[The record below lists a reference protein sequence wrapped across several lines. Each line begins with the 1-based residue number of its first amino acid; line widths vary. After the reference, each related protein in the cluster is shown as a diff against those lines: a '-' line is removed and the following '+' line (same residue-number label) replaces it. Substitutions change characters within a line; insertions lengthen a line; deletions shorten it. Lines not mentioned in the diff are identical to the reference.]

1 MIKFVLWDFYNVLYF
16 PRTDQL
22 NNELIEFIE
31 DHNKKYGFGVLTA
44 VNSDITNWLQER
56 KIKRYFEFIKNT
68 TELGLPKTDPG
79 LYETVVNSL
88 GFKPNQVLMVDDLS
102 ENLEAAND
110 AGLLTLKYRKTVPF
124 RKQLNEA
131 NIKL

>member
-22 NNELIEFIE
+22 NTELIEFIE

-56 KIKRYFEFIKNT
+56 KVKRYFEFIKNT

-79 LYETVVNSL
+79 LYETVLNSL

-102 ENLEAAND
+102 ENLVAANE

-124 RKQLNEA
+124 SKQLNEA

>member
-22 NNELIEFIE
+22 NTELIEFIE

-44 VNSDITNWLQER
+44 VSSDITYWLQER
-56 KIKRYFEFIKNT
+56 KVKRYFEFIKNT
-68 TELGLPKTDPG
+68 TELELPKTDPG
-79 LYETVVNSL
+79 LYEMVVNSL

-102 ENLEAAND
+102 ENLDAAKK
-110 AGLLTLKYRKTVPF
+110 AGLQILKYRKTVPF
-124 RKQLNEA
+124 SKQLSEA
-131 NIKL
+131 SIKL